1 MISKNFT
8 IELTFSP
15 EQKLTGTNLKRAVDD
30 YYDYARGTTKK
41 VKSSFTPEEIE
52 RLKLDGDPKEPRYKY
67 GTKIFKIFN
76 KVEYKGTVVNHDPE
90 TRLYKI
96 LYEDGDS
103 EDMWHNEMK
112 EYQHSTVKR
121 LPKKKRYK
129 KRREIAA
136 TNFIRKYAPSEM
148 DSNSFEDH
156 VMSLSIA
163 DIRAIASIRH
173 YDDDDVDLTEEEMP
187 AEVIKLC
194 INTLNSDHITP
205 EEQSLGFY
213 TRKKLK
219 RLTNWNDWKAGE
231 TKQIK
236 QFMDQGMFGDPIDPS
251 VLPLPDGAVILC
263 PH

>member
-1 MISKNFT
+1 MISKDFT
-8 IELTFSP
+8 FKLTFASEP
-15 EQKLTGTNLKRAVDD
+15 KLTGTNLKRAVDD

-41 VKSSFTPEEIE
+41 IKSSYTSVDEQ
-52 RLKLDGDPKEPRYKY
+52 KLQELNGDPKEPRYKY
-67 GTKIFKIFN
+67 GTKIFKVFN
-76 KVEYKGTVVNHDPE
+76 KVEYKGTVLSHDPKS
-90 TRLYKI
+90 RLYKI
-96 LYEDGDS
+96 MYDDGDT
-103 EDMWHNEMK
+103 EEMWHNEVK
-112 EYQHSTVKR
+112 QYHHSTVKR

-136 TNFIRKYAPSEM
+136 TNFIKKYAPSEM
-148 DSNSFEDH
+148 DSNDFEDH

-173 YDDDDVDLTEEEMP
+173 YDDEDVDLSEEAIP
-187 AEVIKLC
+187 AEMIKLC

-236 QFMDQGMFGDPIDPS
+236 QFMDQGMFGNPIDPS
-251 VLPLPDGAVILC
+251 VLPLPDGAVVL
-263 PH
+263 